1 MQIPSFV
8 VAILLAV
15 GAILIAVFSSIYD
28 EKKDKKLIAGI
39 VIGVLVYVAGLGL
52 AGMNS
57 PVGAGALAI
66 GSILVSIC
74 SYFYN
79 KTICDDDASPSKKR
93 GLVAGIII
101 GVSCIIFGILWATPR
116 DTIEKLAHNINVG
129 KQETSR
135 LASEAASKIASTAQ
149 AAVEPTAPDF

>member
-1 MQIPSFV
+1 MHIPSFV
-8 VAILLAV
+8 IAILLGV
-15 GAILIAVFSSIYD
+15 GAILTAVFSSIYD
-28 EKKDKKLIAGI
+28 EKKDKKMIAGI

-57 PVGAGALAI
+57 LVGSGALAV

-79 KTICDDDASPSKKR
+79 KSVCDDNTSSSKKR

-101 GVSCIIFGILWATPR
+101 GVGFITFGMLWATPKE
-116 DTIEKLAHNINVG
+116 TIEQFANTIDFG

-135 LASEAASKIASTAQ
+135 LASEAASKIASATQ
-149 AAVEPTAPDF
+149 ATVEPAASEF

>member
-1 MQIPSFV
+1 MQIPNYII
-8 VAILLAV
+8 AILLGI
-15 GAILIAVFSSIYD
+15 GAILTAVFSSIYD

-57 PVGAGALAI
+57 PVGAGALFI
-66 GSILVSIC
+66 GSILISIC

-79 KTICDDDASPSKKR
+79 KSVCDDNTSSSKKR

-101 GVSCIIFGILWATPR
+101 GVGFITFGMLWSTPKE
-116 DTIEKLAHNINVG
+116 TIEQLANTIDYG

-135 LASEAASKIASTAQ
+135 LASEAASKIVPTAQ
-149 AAVEPTAPDF
+149 PAVEPAAPEF